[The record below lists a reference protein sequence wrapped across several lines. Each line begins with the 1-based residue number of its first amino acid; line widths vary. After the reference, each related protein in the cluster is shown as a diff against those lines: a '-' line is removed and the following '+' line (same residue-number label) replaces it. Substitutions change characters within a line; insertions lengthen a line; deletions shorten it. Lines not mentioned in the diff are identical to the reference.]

1 MCIISTAPTAKFGA
15 TIPPTPFSLHAVS
28 ILSMPSAGR
37 PVVPTTGEA
46 PDAIAASAMWT
57 ASDGREKS
65 TSARGRCWWRN
76 AAMSSP
82 RARPPTYSIPGSLAS
97 AAARIEPTLPWCPAT
112 ATRIG
117 SFMCACLS
125 VSARAAPSP
134 AAVAAS
140 AVAPAETTFP
150 RRRWR
155 GKGSGH
161 HLWVD
166 VLLDRQTR
174 AGQLFDR
181 CLAAEVEAAL
191 AVDLDRLDHYLVADV
206 AYLFHAFD
214 AVVRELGDV
223 HQAVLVGQHLYEGAE
238 RHDPDHLAFVDP
250 ANLHLVGQAL
260 DPVDRLLTA
269 FLVDRRDEHATV
281 VLDIDLGA
289 RLLGDLADHL
299 ASGADDVADLVGVDE
314 DGRDAW
320 RVSAHLATRPR
331 QDGQHLVEHEEARF
345 ASLLERLRKYLV
357 GQALDLD
364 IHLQRSDAVAGAGD
378 LEVHV
383 AEVVF
388 DSLNVCE
395 HSMLAFA
402 CDQAHGDAGHR

>member
-1 MCIISTAPTAKFGA
+1 
-15 TIPPTPFSLHAVS
+15 
-28 ILSMPSAGR
+28 
-37 PVVPTTGEA
+37 
-46 PDAIAASAMWT
+46 
-57 ASDGREKS
+57 
-65 TSARGRCWWRN
+65 
-76 AAMSSP
+76 MSSP
-82 RARPPTYSIPGSLAS
+82 RARPPTYSIPCSLAS

-117 SFMCACLS
+117 SFICACLS
-125 VSARAAPSP
+125 VSARAASSP
-134 AAVAAS
+134 TAVAAS
-140 AVAPAETTFP
+140 AVAPAETAFP
-150 RRRWR
+150 RRRRR

-166 VLLDRQTR
+166 VLFDRQTL

-223 HQAVLVGQHLYEGAE
+223 HQA
-238 RHDPDHLAFVDP
+238 
-250 ANLHLVGQAL
+250 
-260 DPVDRLLTA
+260 
-269 FLVDRRDEHATV
+269 
-281 VLDIDLGA
+281 
-289 RLLGDLADHL
+289 
-299 ASGADDVADLVGVDE
+299 
-314 DGRDAW
+314 
-320 RVSAHLATRPR
+320 
-331 QDGQHLVEHEEARF
+331 GQHLVEHEEARF
-345 ASLLERLRKYLV
+345 ASLLERLHKYLV